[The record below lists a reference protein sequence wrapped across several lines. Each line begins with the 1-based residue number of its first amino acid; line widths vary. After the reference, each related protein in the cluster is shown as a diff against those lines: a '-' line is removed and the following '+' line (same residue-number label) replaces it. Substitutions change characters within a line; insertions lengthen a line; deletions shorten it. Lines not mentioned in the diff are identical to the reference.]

1 MLSPLTIKRMPTSS
15 FKKLWEKNSKE
26 KNSDKGVTDTEI
38 IRHFYCFKS
47 EHRWFS
53 YAIISVQQPLSF
65 MVGSFYLFTNN
76 ECQANA
82 NRCARWLPVMRGI
95 LRCAS
100 QEGSLMTRDHNR
112 IWRHNSDDVMSKMSV
127 DFAAEISAQ
136 VEMEP
141 SCTLTLYHFKGI
153 L

>member
-1 MLSPLTIKRMPTSS
+1 MPTPS

-26 KNSDKGVTDTEI
+26 KNSDKGVRHTEI
-38 IRHFYCFKS
+38 IRYFNCPKS

-53 YAIISVQQPLSF
+53 YAIISVQQPFSF

-100 QEGSLMTRDHNR
+100 QEGSLMTWDHNR